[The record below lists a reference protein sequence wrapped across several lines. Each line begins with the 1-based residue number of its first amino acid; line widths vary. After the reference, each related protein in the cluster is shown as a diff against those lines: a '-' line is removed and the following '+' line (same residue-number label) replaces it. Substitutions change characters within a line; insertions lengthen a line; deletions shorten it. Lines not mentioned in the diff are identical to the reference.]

1 MANTIYNKFYQGLG
15 DGEFDFGVDTIKI
28 ALVTSAYT
36 PDFTDTG
43 DEFESD
49 LGAAVLDEMAL
60 TGLAWVDRILDATD
74 ITITFPDNNGGIG
87 IALVLYKD
95 TGTPSTS
102 RLIAYFNTLTG
113 LPYTQDGNDDSI
125 TFNVNGILKL
135 GA

>member
-15 DGEFDFGVDTIKI
+15 DGEFDFGADTIKI
-28 ALVTSAYT
+28 ALVTSGYT

-49 LGAAVLDEMAL
+49 LGANILDEMNLPSL
-60 TGLAWVDRILDATD
+60 TWVDRVLDAAD
-74 ITITFPDNNGGIG
+74 IVIVFPDNNGGTG

-95 TGTPSTS
+95 TGTASTS
-102 RLIAYFNTLTG
+102 RLIAYFDTLTG
-113 LPYTQDGNDDSI
+113 LPVVQDGNSDSI
-125 TFNVNGILKL
+125 TFDASGILKL